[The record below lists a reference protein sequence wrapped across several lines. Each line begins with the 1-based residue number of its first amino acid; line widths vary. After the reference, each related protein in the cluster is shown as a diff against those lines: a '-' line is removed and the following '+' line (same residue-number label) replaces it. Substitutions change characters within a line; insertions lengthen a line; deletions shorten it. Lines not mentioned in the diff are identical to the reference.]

1 MTATTSTAVPRK
13 PAPPV
18 VLLITEALR
27 TDRSGTA
34 ALLGALACFAVL
46 PAGLAIASGALIGS
60 LDRLRAQGWPA
71 ASRDILL
78 AAAGLGLV
86 FLLQLVLPMIARAVA
101 ERVGRAL
108 DRAVSGR
115 VVTALAAPAGLERLE
130 DPASRELLAAVRG
143 GVIATNL
150 RDAVTGVV
158 NIGLVRA
165 AATLSALVLL
175 GYRWWVA
182 LGLLAAYCC
191 AMVVVSKLYQRQL
204 VSADGTPAGLARALY
219 LKSLVTTAPA
229 AKEVRVFGLADWLLG
244 GYRGEWVRALRRVR
258 TERSGV
264 VRVTVVSTLA
274 VAAGQALVFVPLA
287 ADLASGALSPGRFTA
302 FAVAAVGCG
311 GFLVAT
317 PDLLHIG
324 VGGETMRA
332 VRELERANPATL
344 APAPRRREIPRCGS
358 IVFDGVGFRYPHS
371 AEWVLRGLD
380 LTIEAAA
387 STAIVGVNGAG
398 KTTLVK
404 LLCGF
409 YQPTEGRI
417 LVDGVDLRE
426 LDPDQWQR
434 HCAALFQDWIRWGL
448 PLRDNVLL
456 GAPGHPAEPHDLDR
470 VARSSG
476 LDEVIGELPA
486 GWATV
491 LSREFDGVDLSG
503 GQWQRVGLARALWA
517 VHAGAGVLLLDEP
530 TSALDVR
537 GEAELYDLLL
547 AAAPG
552 RTVVLISHRFST
564 VRRADQIVVLAGGR
578 VVERGDHHALMA
590 AGGEY
595 AAMFTVQAQRFRTE
609 GDA

>member
-1 MTATTSTAVPRK
+1 MSATRTHAAPRR
-13 PAPPV
+13 PTPPV
-18 VLLITEALR
+18 LLLVTEALR
-27 TDRSGTA
+27 VDRAATV
-34 ALLGALACFAVL
+34 ALLGTLAAFACL
-46 PAGLAIASGALIGS
+46 PAGLAVASGVLVGG
-60 LDRLRAQGWPA
+60 LDRLHTLGWPA
-71 ASRDILL
+71 ANRQVLL

-86 FLLQLVLPMIARAVA
+86 FLAQLVLPMIARAVA

-108 DRAVSGR
+108 DRAVSDR
-115 VVTALAAPAGLERLE
+115 VVAALAAPTGLERLE
-130 DPASRELLAAVRG
+130 RPDTRELISGVRG
-143 GVIATNL
+143 GLIATNL
-150 RDAVTGVV
+150 RDAVTGLA

-182 LGLLAAYCC
+182 VGLLAAYLV
-191 AMVVVSKLYQRQL
+191 AMVVVSRLYQRQL

-219 LKSLVTTAPA
+219 LKSLLTTAPA
-229 AKEVRVFGLADWLLG
+229 AKEVRVFGLADWLLA
-244 GYRGEWVRALRRVR
+244 GYRNEWSRALARVR
-258 TERSGV
+258 TERSGAL
-264 VRVTVVSTLA
+264 RVSVVSTLA

-287 ADLASGALSPGRFTA
+287 MDLTAGTLTPGRFTA

-311 GFLVAT
+311 SFLVAS
-317 PDLLHIG
+317 PDLLHIA
-324 VGGETMRA
+324 VGGETVRA
-332 VRELERANPATL
+332 ARELARSSRPAVPAT
-344 APAPRRREIPRCGS
+344 PARPVPRDGA
-358 IVFDGVGFRYPHS
+358 IVFDGVGFRYPGS
-371 AEWVLRGLD
+371 AAWVLRGLD
-380 LTIEAAA
+380 LTIEPGT
-387 STAIVGVNGAG
+387 STAVVGVNGAG

-417 LVDGVDLRE
+417 TVGGVDLRD
-426 LDPDQWQR
+426 LDPLRWQR

-456 GAPGHPAEPHDLDR
+456 GAPEHPAQRHDLDE
-470 VARSSG
+470 VAKTSG

-486 GWATV
+486 GWDTV

-517 VHAGAGVLLLDEP
+517 TRAGAGVLLLDEP

-537 GEAELYDLLL
+537 GETELYDLLL

-552 RTVVLISHRFST
+552 RTVVLISHRFAT
-564 VRRADQIVVLAGGR
+564 VRRADQILVLADGR
-578 VVERGDHHALMA
+578 VVERGDHRSLMD

-595 AAMFTVQAQRFRTE
+595 AAMFTAQARRFRE
-609 GDA
+609 EDQA